1 MKQTPPPKFNDHEYD
16 SYADSDLWDL
26 PSAKLTSLSPE
37 SDLSTRVLIQGQD
50 TCSSKVDLTKF
61 DFRSALN
68 EVLGLVGFGLVNKEL
83 KFLKFVEEP
92 NFGPG
97 YPVETV
103 YVTGEIVGD
112 VGTLKGGDRVGPFVV
127 EGLLKDSVQ
136 SDSLKLPLTLSC
148 QEYPPGVNIVPMGS
162 RTAKPFLTTNL
173 IVFAPG
179 SDNVKSESGPFVA
192 QGDAMIVDPG
202 CRSEFNKELAEIVAA
217 LPRKLIV
224 YVTHHHRD
232 HVDGLSTVQKTN
244 PDACLLVHENTM
256 NRISKDDWSGGCTTV
271 SGTEEICI
279 GGERLRIIFAPGHT
293 DGHLALLHV
302 STNSLIVGDHCV
314 GQGSAFLDINSGGN
328 MSKSRMEL
336 YMLNRPHGR
345 MILESVEQGPLIWPT
360 VVVEGVTRL
369 KKYSELSTAEA
380 IQANCDVKATNII
393 LQGLPPEVYALV
405 STHKVAK
412 ELWERIQ
419 MLMQGTSLTK
429 QERECKL
436 YDAFDKFAYHKG
448 ETLRDFYLRF
458 SLLLNDMNMYNIKLE
473 QFQVNTKF
481 LNTLPSEWS
490 KFVTDVK
497 LVRDLHTTNIDQL
510 HAYLV
515 QHEYHA
521 NEGETLRDFYLRFSL
536 LVNDMNMYNMKLEQ
550 FQVNT
555 KFLNTLPSEWS
566 KFVTDVKLVRDLH
579 TTNVDQLHAYLGQ
592 HEYHANEVRLM
603 NERTSDPLAL
613 ISQHRLNRTPNRRNR
628 EDTILK
634 AIEAGSN
641 TLFDIVAYTYADV
654 DRAYWIPAAS
664 NVRLHVDHLAH
675 QNKLPAGFSLENF
688 SGSCS
693 QFTAQL
699 QAGKL

>member
-1 MKQTPPPKFNDHEYD
+1 MATYKVAVILTNKNEFVITKQTPPPKFNDHEYD

-50 TCSSKVDLTKF
+50 TCLSKVDLTKF

-68 EVLGLVGFGLVNKEL
+68 EVRKSVDKVDIEIEHAKKLKALDISSFSLGFTQDFERATRLDQPAYIMGPKTQKEVVQDVDRVVAAISIEKRVNTLGIPSFSLGMTQNMESAYRIVVTPIVIKGKERVNAVPISFVYKWMCALVLGLVGFGLVNEIEW

-103 YVTGEIVGD
+103 YVTGEIVSD
-112 VGTLKGGDRVGPFVV
+112 VGTLKEHCQWSCKESCLDLLLHVKPGGDRVGPFVV

-328 MSKSRMEL
+328 MSDYFQSSYK
-336 YMLNRPHGR
+336 
-345 MILESVEQGPLIWPT
+345 LID
-360 VVVEGVTRL
+360 
-369 KKYSELSTAEA
+369 LSP
-380 IQANCDVKATNII
+380 N
-393 LQGLPPEVYALV
+393 
-405 STHKVAK
+405 
-412 ELWERIQ
+412 
-419 MLMQGTSLTK
+419 
-429 QERECKL
+429 
-436 YDAFDKFAYHKG
+436 
-448 ETLRDFYLRF
+448 
-458 SLLLNDMNMYNIKLE
+458 
-473 QFQVNTKF
+473 
-481 LNTLPSEWS
+481 
-490 KFVTDVK
+490 
-497 LVRDLHTTNIDQL
+497 
-510 HAYLV
+510 
-515 QHEYHA
+515 
-521 NEGETLRDFYLRFSL
+521 
-536 LVNDMNMYNMKLEQ
+536 
-550 FQVNT
+550 
-555 KFLNTLPSEWS
+555 
-566 KFVTDVKLVRDLH
+566 
-579 TTNVDQLHAYLGQ
+579 
-592 HEYHANEVRLM
+592 
-603 NERTSDPLAL
+603 AL
-613 ISQHRLNRTPNRRNR
+613 ISMHGRVNLWPKHMLCGYLKNRRNR

-675 QNKLPAGFSLENF
+675 QNKLPAEFSQRKFQSTCTVHFF
-688 SGSCS
+688 SGWIWSYLKS
-693 QFTAQL
+693 RLRQKNINLRAAMLLGAVTASGIAML
-699 QAGKL
+699 YSVRNNLNSR